1 MIYKVL
7 IHILHPNLPGFSNLW
22 RSQPIRGSFPNLA
35 NNRASIWKS
44 AWSKW
49 LWSHSMIFT
58 QIIKVIIF
66 TSSSVTA
73 EMALW
78 WIWPHDGVREPEQSF
93 EGHFLFDKMFICL
106 EFMRSDSKLR
116 WFVIYF
122 LGGVFSFHFIDELW
136 PISKSPRA
144 LSTGVS
150 TNANHHV
157 YLTTSG
163 RLFIQIKT
171 VKEVGARDPKTQFH
185 HREWNYMNYFENL
198 PQFWLSRFY

>member
-7 IHILHPNLPGFSNLW
+7 IHIPHPNLPGFSNLW

-78 WIWPHDGVREPEQSF
+78 WIWPHDGVRKPEHSF
-93 EGHFLFDKMFICL
+93 EWHFLFDKMFICL

-122 LGGVFSFHFIDELW
+122 LGGIFSFHFIDELW
-136 PISKSPRA
+136 PISKSPRV
-144 LSTGVS
+144 LSTTLG
-150 TNANHHV
+150 
-157 YLTTSG
+157 G
-163 RLFIQIKT
+163 LFIWIKT
-171 VKEVGARDPKTQFH
+171 VKEIRACDTKPQFH
-185 HREWNYMNYFENL
+185 RREWNYMNYFEKV
-198 PQFWLSRFY
+198 PQFWLSRFYWMICQRQIQPKLS